1 MIKFL
6 RSAILFALSTM
17 FIWSATGVPSQAD
30 TGALRLIF
38 GKAGL
43 IAAVGHGEG
52 VLVFHGKP
60 YAFTLVGA
68 SVGATL
74 ALSTTV
80 LRGKAFNISTP
91 GDLAGTYTG
100 AGVGAAVVA
109 GFSGVRLHN
118 EKGVVLVLRG
128 AKLGVEASANLPIV
142 TITMK

>member
-6 RSAILFALSTM
+6 RSSMLFALSAVV
-17 FIWSATGVPSQAD
+17 IWSATAVPSRAE
-30 TGALRLIF
+30 TGTIRLVF

-43 IAAVGHGEG
+43 VAAVGHGEG
-52 VLVFHGKP
+52 VLVFHDKH

-68 SVGATL
+68 RIGATL
-74 ALSTTV
+74 ALSATV
-80 LRGKAFNISTP
+80 LRGKAFNISAP

-100 AGVGAAVVA
+100 AGLGAAVVG
-109 GFSGVRLHN
+109 GFSGVKLRN

>member
-1 MIKFL
+1 MIKFP
-6 RSAILFALSTM
+6 RSSILFATM
-17 FIWSATGVPSQAD
+17 FIWSATAVPSRAD
-30 TGALRLIF
+30 TGAVRLVF

-52 VLVFHGKP
+52 VLVFRDKH

-74 ALSTTV
+74 ALSATA
-80 LRGKAFNISTP
+80 LRGKAFNINTP

-109 GFSGVRLHN
+109 GFSGVRLRN
-118 EKGVVLVLRG
+118 EKGVLLVLRG

-142 TITMK
+142 TVTMK